1 MMCMDRS
8 RIRLKNY
15 LTCRNK
21 LLLMILANE
30 DDSCLL
36 CAVYLTATKV
46 PASVKTQFLNST
58 LFNLPLKLSY
68 VWS

>member
-1 MMCMDRS
+1 MFVY
-8 RIRLKNY
+8 IFLF
-15 LTCRNK
+15 RNK

>member
-1 MMCMDRS
+1 MFVY
-8 RIRLKNY
+8 IFLF
-15 LTCRNK
+15 RNK
-21 LLLMILANE
+21 LLLMILASE
-30 DDSCLL
+30 DDPCLL

-68 VWS
+68 IWS